1 MDGCTWK
8 CVNVVWKDPMN
19 YQNVSIIVVDDAR
32 LSCEVIRRA
41 LASTNYQDV
50 RIANS
55 ATAALKMLHE
65 RPADVVLADWM
76 MPEIS
81 GLELTDHI
89 RQLDED
95 NDHYTYILLLTAKDD
110 IESLEEAFSHGVDDF
125 INKSPESKELLAR
138 VYAAGRI
145 AHLQNTLLQTATHL
159 TSINHKLEQ
168 QNSFDIN
175 TGLGNRC
182 YLEKQLENILKHT
195 LARGGGASCAVIKIA
210 DFDKIAKEYGE
221 AAQEEITL
229 GISKRLRQN
238 IRPLD
243 TMGIL
248 SGGEFGIVMHQ
259 PDPSNCHA
267 VSFKRIF
274 QAINLRTFKTQAGNI
289 PISAAVCISSVESAK
304 NKRSAGEILDVMQK
318 EVPNAFD
325 YGNIYEVTEL
335 EE

>member
-1 MDGCTWK
+1 M
-8 CVNVVWKDPMN
+8 NVVWKDPMN

-41 LASTNYQDV
+41 LASTNYSDV
-50 RIANS
+50 RIANN
-55 ATAALKMLHE
+55 AHTALKMLHE

-89 RQLDED
+89 RQIDEE

-110 IESLEEAFSHGVDDF
+110 IESLEEAFNHGVDDF

-145 AHLQNTLLQTATHL
+145 AHLQNTLLQTASHL
-159 TSINHKLEQ
+159 TVVNHRLEQ
-168 QNSFDIN
+168 TNSFDVS
-175 TGLGNRC
+175 TGMGNRC

-210 DFDKIAKEYGE
+210 DFEKIAEEYGE
-221 AAQEEITL
+221 AAQNEINL

-243 TMGIL
+243 TMGTL
-248 SGGEFGIVMHQ
+248 NPGEFAIVMHQ
-259 PDPSNCHA
+259 PDPANCHA

-289 PISAAVCISSVESAK
+289 PISAAVCISSVESTK
-304 NKRSAGEILDVMQK
+304 NKRSASEILDVMQK
-318 EVPNAFD
+318 EVPNAFE

-335 EE
+335 QE

>member
-1 MDGCTWK
+1 M
-8 CVNVVWKDPMN
+8 WKDPMN

-41 LASTNYQDV
+41 LASTNYSDV

-55 ATAALKMLHE
+55 AEAALKMLRD

-89 RQLDED
+89 RQLDEE

-110 IESLEEAFSHGVDDF
+110 IDSLEEAFSHGVDDF

-145 AHLQNTLLQTATHL
+145 AHLQNTLLQTAAHL
-159 TSINHKLEQ
+159 TTINHRLEQ
-168 QNSFDIN
+168 QNSFDVT

-210 DFDKIAKEYGE
+210 DYDKIAKEYGE
-221 AAQEEITL
+221 TAQKEIAI

-248 SGGEFGIVMHQ
+248 NDGEFAIVMHQ
-259 PDPSNCHA
+259 PDPANCHA

-274 QAINLRTFKTQAGNI
+274 QAINLRTFKTESGNI
-289 PISAAVCISSVESAK
+289 PISAAVCICSIESSENKRSSVE
-304 NKRSAGEILDVMQK
+304 ILDTMQK
-318 EVPNAFD
+318 QIPNAFD

-335 EE
+335 ED